1 MARSREGQKYSS
13 KIFVSK
19 PIPVKVRDRDK
30 IHSAELEFHG
40 LDHSKESFEA
50 RVFINNPK
58 ADHHTS
64 KIEKQGYAGSL
75 YVFAHGTRC
84 WGGPMHCQVKE
95 RFGPYDLRS
104 SHRLTPTDIYL
115 PITEQ
120 IKKVCKTHSE
130 ITVTVVPI
138 IMSFDEM
145 ADEVNVLNCKGIS
158 LNIHGK

>member
-1 MARSREGQKYSS
+1 LAKSREGQKYLS

-19 PIPVKVRDRDK
+19 HIPLKVRDPEK
-30 IHSAELEFHG
+30 VHVAELKFHD

-58 ADHHTS
+58 ADHRTS
-64 KIEKQGYAGSL
+64 KTEKQGYAGSL
-75 YVFAHGTRC
+75 YVFGHGTRC

-104 SHRLTPTDIYL
+104 SHQLTPTDIYL
-115 PITEQ
+115 PITER

-130 ITVTVVPI
+130 ITVTIVPI
-138 IMSFDEM
+138 MMSFDEV
-145 ADEVNVLNCKGIS
+145 ADEVNVLNFKGIS
-158 LNIHGK
+158 LNVHGK